1 MESWRAAGRRQCYKD
16 RGGRERGLRGDR
28 QKGEDESQE
37 GKGLGGGGVS
47 GSSCTGVG
55 DALRI
60 LGSVVRETVLVR
72 AWEWGRE
79 DEAQLPQTSPCLQRP
94 LRQGAAVC

>member
-1 MESWRAAGRRQCYKD
+1 MLQGPGRKGEKPERGQTEGGRRVP
-16 RGGRERGLRGDR
+16 RREGVGGR
-28 QKGEDESQE
+28 
-37 GKGLGGGGVS
+37 GVS

-79 DEAQLPQTSPCLQRP
+79 DEAQLPQTSPCPQHP
-94 LRQGAAVC
+94 LRQGAAVW